1 MYAVKEVEKPHE
13 RCNSNMGCTQGT
25 VMSAES
31 SWEWRTVAM

>member
-1 MYAVKEVEKPHE
+1 MYVKEAEKPPE
-13 RCNSNMGCTQGT
+13 RCNSKMGRTQRT